1 MVGAVTTAM
10 IALVLPPEK
19 VIGLVLPLLMVGDIF
34 AVAAHWRQWDR
45 GLILQLVPS
54 AILGVTLATYLLYRV
69 SGEGLRL
76 ALGLIVLVF
85 VAYKLLEGTLLRAFR
100 HQPRRYHGWLAGITS
115 GITSTLAHGGGPPIS
130 IFLIIQALE
139 LKRFVAT
146 AAFYFFVLNWIKV
159 PSFLVAGLF
168 DWGLIRGALWVVPL
182 VPLGVWT
189 GKWMVGRVARRYFER
204 VILVLLSVSGVLL
217 LLR

>member
-34 AVAAHWRQWDR
+34 AVAAHLRQWDR

-54 AILGVTLATYLLYRV
+54 TILGVTLATYLLYRV

-130 IFLIIQALE
+130 IFLII
-139 LKRFVAT
+139 
-146 AAFYFFVLNWIKV
+146 
-159 PSFLVAGLF
+159 
-168 DWGLIRGALWVVPL
+168 
-182 VPLGVWT
+182 
-189 GKWMVGRVARRYFER
+189 
-204 VILVLLSVSGVLL
+204 
-217 LLR
+217 